1 MHAYEPIDNIEGL
14 FAQDEF
20 HGRHL
25 GPNRASES
33 EMLSKIGAKSRQEL
47 IEQTVPAAILRNEA
61 LNLPAPISEA
71 QALNELKTIAGQ
83 NQVWRSFIGA
93 GYHGTFTPE
102 PIRRNVLENPGWYTA
117 YTPYQAE
124 VAQGRLEALMNFQ
137 QMVVD
142 LTGMH
147 TSNASLLDEATA
159 AAEAMATMKR
169 ANKAGNAHK
178 FFIDAQV
185 HPQVISV
192 MRTRA
197 QWMDIECVIGDL
209 DQFAPSPE
217 FFGAHV
223 QTPDTQGRIRDVS
236 GIADKLHGVGARLC
250 VGVDLLA
257 SMLVRSAGSMGADVA
272 IGSAQRFGIPMGY
285 GGPHAAFMAVK
296 EDLVRLMPGRIIG
309 VSVDALGKPAY
320 RMSLQTREQHIRRD
334 KATSNICTAQ
344 ALLANMAS
352 CFVY

>member
-14 FAQDEF
+14 FAPDEF
-20 HGRHL
+20 HGRHI
-25 GPNRASES
+25 GPDHTNEA
-33 EMLSKIGAKSRQEL
+33 EMLEKIGVQSRAQL
-47 IEQTVPAAILRNEA
+47 ISETVPASILQQG
-61 LNLPAPISEA
+61 LLDLPAPTSEA
-71 QALNELKTIAGQ
+71 NALEALRSIASE

-93 GYHGTFTPE
+93 GYHNTYTPE

-169 ANKAGNAHK
+169 ATKNASSNQ

-197 QWMDIECVIGDL
+197 QWMDIQVVVGDAET
-209 DQFAPSPE
+209 FSPGPDC
-217 FFGAHV
+217 FGAHV
-223 QTPDTQGRIRDVS
+223 QTPDTRGVLRDFT
-236 GIADKLHGVGARLC
+236 ALAQKLHAQEARLC
-250 VGVDLLA
+250 IGVDLLA
-257 SMLVRSAGSMGADVA
+257 SMLMKSAGSMGADIA

-296 EDLVRLMPGRIIG
+296 EALVRMMPGRIIG
-309 VSVDALGKPAY
+309 VSVDASGRPAY
-320 RMSLQTREQHIRRD
+320 RMSLQ
-334 KATSNICTAQ
+334 
-344 ALLANMAS
+344 
-352 CFVY
+352 